1 MQKTLKKTF
10 ALILAVMLCLGVF
23 PFSLLK
29 TTLRRKSP
37 LRPHPANLFLRVA
50 SPIPLQTRKNLFQM
64 KPLNPDP
71 KRLSENLLR

>member
-10 ALILAVMLCLGVF
+10 ALILAVMLCLGVM
-23 PFSLLK
+23 
-29 TTLRRKSP
+29 P
-37 LRPHPANLFLRVA
+37 LSVFASENHSAEEITSEANLFLRVA